1 MIIYV
6 TIPMEEGINRA
17 IAAFTTKE
25 SAKQHATAWLESV
38 GIDSEAER
46 ERASDWGTG
55 FSIWEVQLKP

>member
-1 MIIYV
+1 MTIYV
-6 TIPMEEGINRA
+6 AIPMEEGINRG
-17 IAAFTTKE
+17 IAAFTTEE
-25 SAKQHATAWLESV
+25 SAKRHEADWLRTA